1 MNVLWETMVCEMRAL
16 RMELDNR
23 RHFTAEK
30 QPIET
35 ARELLSEWTEPQE
48 AEPIEMV
55 VTRTATN
62 MRTAAEHD
70 LFEVG

>member
-1 MNVLWETMVCEMRAL
+1 MNVLWETMVAEMRAL
-16 RMELDNR
+16 RAELDHR

-35 ARELLSEWTEPQE
+35 ARELLSEWTEPKE
-48 AEPIEMV
+48 AEPLEIV
-55 VTRTATN
+55 VSRTASN